1 MNAATQA
8 NAPAGI
14 SRTEPDAQTSGRVRL
29 EGVVGHGDAR
39 GRELGYPTANIS
51 VPDGEI
57 RDGVWAG
64 TVSLGQGGYDET
76 YAAAVSVGRRPTY
89 YRRGTRL
96 LEAHLLDYNGDLYG
110 RIVQVILHEY
120 IRPQRRFHGTDELAA
135 QIRDDVARVRFW
147 VNGVGQEF
155 WTRDTKRETA
165 LATSSQGSP
174 AH

>member
-1 MNAATQA
+1 MKSMTQA
-8 NAPAGI
+8 SAPSGT
-14 SRTEPDAQTSGRVRL
+14 SRIQPGARIYDCVRL

-51 VPDGEI
+51 VPDREI

-64 TVSLGQGGYDET
+64 TVCLQEGNDET

-96 LEAHLLDYNGDLYG
+96 LEAHLLDYTGDLYG
-110 RIVQVILHEY
+110 RVVQVSLHEY
-120 IRPQRRFHGTDELAA
+120 IRPQRRFRGTDELAA
-135 QIRDDVARVRFW
+135 QIRDDVARVRSW

-155 WTRDTKRETA
+155 WR
-165 LATSSQGSP
+165 
-174 AH
+174 